1 MGISILAANKGALIN
16 YDNVAS
22 IGIQKEYMQ
31 YRDTNPEWNLV
42 AYFPAVSSD
51 VLTVTLGVYRTE
63 ERCREDLATLVEKI
77 KSGEHNFIQIGEK

>member
-1 MGISILAANKGALIN
+1 MGISILSANKKVLIN

-22 IGIQKEYMQ
+22 IAAQQEYIQYKH
-31 YRDTNPEWNLV
+31 TSPEWNLV

-51 VLTVTLGVYRTE
+51 VLTVVLGTYRTE
-63 ERCREDLATLVEKI
+63 EKCREELAVLVEKI

>member
-1 MGISILAANKGALIN
+1 MSISILAANKGALIN

-22 IGIQKEYMQ
+22 IGMHKEYMQ
-31 YRDTNPEWNLV
+31 YSDPEWSIV

-51 VLTVTLGVYRTE
+51 VLTVILGTYRTE
-63 ERCREDLATLVEKI
+63 EKCKEELTILIEKI

>member
-1 MGISILAANKGALIN
+1 MGISILSANKQVLIN

-22 IGIQKEYMQ
+22 IAVRKEYMQ
-31 YRDTNPEWNLV
+31 YKHTSPEWNLV

-51 VLTVTLGVYRTE
+51 VLTVILGTYRTE
-63 ERCREDLATLVEKI
+63 ERCKEELATLVEKI

>member
-1 MGISILAANKGALIN
+1 MSINILSANKQVLIN

-22 IGIQKEYMQ
+22 IAVQKEYVQ
-31 YRDTNPEWNLV
+31 YKHTSPEWNLV

-51 VLTVTLGVYRTE
+51 VLTVTLGTYRTE
-63 ERCREDLATLVEKI
+63 EKCREELATLVEKI

>member
-1 MGISILAANKGALIN
+1 MGISILAANKSALIN

-22 IGIQKEYMQ
+22 IGIHKEYMQ
-31 YRDTNPEWNLV
+31 YKHTSPEWSLV

-63 ERCREDLATLVEKI
+63 ERCKEELATLIEKI

>member
-1 MGISILAANKGALIN
+1 MSISILSANKQVLIN

-22 IGIQKEYMQ
+22 IATRKEYMQ
-31 YRDTNPEWNLV
+31 YQHTDPEWSIV

-51 VLTVTLGVYRTE
+51 VLTVILGTYRTE
-63 ERCREDLATLVEKI
+63 EKCKEELAILIEKI